1 MHILQ
6 WEKVGILSWLMG
18 KWVENIMILQVG
30 SEKLRTKMEGFGC
43 FTGHFK
49 DFFEDVLCVCLF
61 VSCNTIKWLYIVAVL
76 YKENNFIFSCSL

>member
-1 MHILQ
+1 
-6 WEKVGILSWLMG
+6 
-18 KWVENIMILQVG
+18 MILQVG